1 MTRSEPTK
9 TTVFDEI
16 VADYHANDFKLG
28 MPSTDDAHFD
38 RRKTVMEKL
47 SGGKG
52 WRIPAKEPKRNA
64 QGLSRGDRKRLARA
78 ASNERVS
85 EDRPYL
91 YMHSAARRRALAA
104 EVAVAA

>member
-1 MTRSEPTK
+1 MTRSNLPK
-9 TTVFDEI
+9 TNIFNEI
-16 VADYHANDFKLG
+16 VADYHADDFKLG

-52 WRIPAKEPKRNA
+52 WSIPAKEPKRNA

-78 ASNERVS
+78 AAYERVS
-85 EDRPYL
+85 EDRPHL